1 MWIKVVG
8 TLVLV
13 LAALAAFALS
23 VGTARWTAATRD
35 LRARLEQERAA
46 PAVARFDPAELADL
60 PAPVRRHLERA
71 LTPGQPVVTAVS
83 VEHRGTFDLGGDG
96 TPRWVPFTSRQ
107 RVTTA
112 RPGFD
117 WDARVR
123 MAPAVRVHVRD
134 AYVAGRGRLE
144 AAIGGL
150 VRVMR
155 EPPSAELDRGE
166 FLRFAAEAAWY
177 PTALLPSQG
186 ARWVPVDDRT
196 AELTLADG
204 AVTAT
209 LTVRFGDDGLLESVR
224 AAERTRVADGVRTVM
239 AWSGRFWAYERREGM
254 LVPLE
259 GEVSWLPPARAPMP
273 YWRGRIERVAYEF
286 ASDRYPSDTAAR
298 DRPSPTP

>member
-1 MWIKVVG
+1 MWTK
-8 TLVLV
+8 LVLSLLLAIAV
-13 LAALAAFALS
+13 LAAIALM
-23 VGTARWTAATRD
+23 VGALRWDGATRD
-35 LRARLEQERAA
+35 VRARLEGARTA
-46 PAVARFDPAELADL
+46 PAVTRVDPAELAAL

-71 LTPGQPVVTAVS
+71 LTPGQAVIVAAS
-83 VEHRGTFDLGGDG
+83 VEHHGTFDMGGDG
-96 TPRWVPFTSRQ
+96 AARWVPFTSRQ
-107 RVTTA
+107 RVTLA

-123 MAPAVRVHVRD
+123 MAPGLRVHVRD
-134 AYVAGRGRLE
+134 AYVAGTGRLE
-144 AAIGGL
+144 AALAGL
-150 VRVMR
+150 VPVMR
-155 EPPSAELDRGE
+155 EPPSPELDRGE